1 MHRDAGNG
9 RPRPEL
15 IFEGLS
21 LRTTTGQPIRLSDYR
36 PPDYLIDH
44 VSLDI
49 TLDKRATQVVS
60 TLNLRPNPA
69 GRAHAALELDG
80 DELRFVSLALD
91 GARLEPGAFE
101 ASPDKLTLPN
111 PPRGA
116 FTLRIETE
124 LDPSANTKLMGLY
137 RSGSAYCT
145 QCEAEGFR
153 RISYFLDRPDVL
165 ATYVTRLEAD
175 KNEAPVLLANGDLEE
190 TGDAPGGRHYAVWR
204 DPHKKPSYLFA
215 LVAGDLA
222 HIGDRFVTRSGREVK
237 LAIYV
242 EHGKENRAHY
252 AMDSLKRAMAWDE
265 RVYGR
270 EYDLSVFNIVAVSDF
285 NMGAMENKGLNVF
298 NDKYVLALPETA
310 TDDDYA
316 GVEAVIAHEY
326 FHNWTGNRITCRDWF
341 QLCLKEGLT
350 VFRDQDF
357 SADQRSAPVKRI
369 ADVRG
374 LRAAQFPED
383 AGPLAHNVRP
393 EVYHEINNFYTAT
406 VYQKGAEVIRMLK
419 LLIGAEAFRR
429 GMDLYFE
436 RCDGTAATVEDFLHC
451 FADVSGRDLAEFK
464 RWYSQA
470 GTPLLTARGAYDAAA
485 RAYTLDLAQTTPPTR
500 DQPVKAPLVIP
511 VALGLIGPIGEEIA
525 LVSDDATAVE
535 TARGVFEL
543 TTPSRRIV
551 FKNVP
556 ARPAL
561 SLLRGFSA
569 PVRVDDDLT
578 ETDLL
583 TLSRHD
589 RDSFNRWQAVQ
600 SLATRGLMRAVE
612 AIRAGRPP
620 DLDQGFSNAYGGV
633 LADALAGKLDHAF
646 AALAATLPSE
656 ADLARE
662 MARDVDPDAI
672 HEAREFWRSHLGRAH
687 AATLAELYE
696 RLFEPGPFSPD
707 ARGAG
712 RRALRNLSLAML
724 TAGREGVGA
733 ERAQR
738 QFADADNMT
747 ERFAALATLAT
758 IPGQERE
765 RALESF
771 WRAHAGD
778 ALILDKWFALQ
789 AQIPEKETLDR
800 VRGLMTHHSFS
811 FSNPNRVRA
820 LIGGFA
826 ANQTQFNRAD
836 GAGYAFLAEVV
847 LKLDP
852 TNPQIAA
859 RLLSALR
866 SWRSFEPKRQER
878 AEATLRRIA
887 AEPGLSADLSDIV
900 TRSLS

>member
-1 MHRDAGNG
+1 
-9 RPRPEL
+9 
-15 IFEGLS
+15 
-21 LRTTTGQPIRLSDYR
+21 
-36 PPDYLIDH
+36 
-44 VSLDI
+44 
-49 TLDKRATQVVS
+49 
-60 TLNLRPNPA
+60 
-69 GRAHAALELDG
+69 
-80 DELRFVSLALD
+80 
-91 GARLEPGAFE
+91 
-101 ASPDKLTLPN
+101 
-111 PPRGA
+111 
-116 FTLRIETE
+116 
-124 LDPSANTKLMGLY
+124 
-137 RSGSAYCT
+137 
-145 QCEAEGFR
+145 
-153 RISYFLDRPDVL
+153 
-165 ATYVTRLEAD
+165 
-175 KNEAPVLLANGDLEE
+175 
-190 TGDAPGGRHYAVWR
+190 
-204 DPHKKPSYLFA
+204 
-215 LVAGDLA
+215 
-222 HIGDRFVTRSGREVK
+222 
-237 LAIYV
+237 
-242 EHGKENRAHY
+242 
-252 AMDSLKRAMAWDE
+252 MDSLKRAMAWDE

-270 EYDLSVFNIVAVSDF
+270 EYDLDVFNIVAVSDF

-429 GMDLYFE
+429 GMDLYFA
-436 RCDGTAATVEDFLHC
+436 RCDGTAATVEDFLQC
-451 FADVSGRDLAEFK
+451 FADASGRDLGEFK

-470 GTPLLTARGAYDAAA
+470 GTPLLTARGAFDEA
-485 RAYTLDLAQTTPPTR
+485 RRTYALELSQATPPTR
-500 DQPVKAPLVIP
+500 DQPVKAPVVMPI
-511 VALGLIGPIGEEIA
+511 ALGLVASSGEEIA
-525 LVSDDATAVE
+525 LVSDDASPSE
-535 TARGVFEL
+535 TERGVFEL
-543 TTPSRRIV
+543 ATPSRRIV

-556 ARPAL
+556 SRPAL

-569 PVRVDDDLT
+569 PVRVDDDLS
-578 ETDLL
+578 EADLL

-600 SLATRGLMRAVE
+600 SLATRVLLRAVE
-612 AIRAGRPP
+612 AIRAGGSPEADP
-620 DLDQGFSNAYGGV
+620 GFSSAYGGA
-633 LADALAGKLDHAF
+633 LADALDGKLDFAF
-646 AALAATLPSE
+646 AALTATLPSE

-662 MARDVDPDAI
+662 MAKNVDPDAI
-672 HEAREFWRSHLGRAH
+672 YAAREFWRGHLGRAH
-687 AATLAELYE
+687 AAALAQIYD
-696 RLFEPGPFSPD
+696 RLFDPGPFSPD
-707 ARGAG
+707 ARSAG
-712 RRALRNLSLAML
+712 RRALRNLALAML
-724 TAGREGVGA
+724 TAGRERAGV

-738 QFADADNMT
+738 QFADANNMT
-747 ERFAALATLAT
+747 ERFAALAALAT
-758 IPGQERE
+758 VPGDERE

-771 WRAHAGD
+771 WRAHADD

-789 AQIPEKETLDR
+789 AQIPERETLDR
-800 VRGLMTHHSFS
+800 VRGLMAHRSFS
-811 FSNPNRVRA
+811 LSNPNRVRS
-820 LIGGFA
+820 LVGGFA

-836 GAGYAFLAEVV
+836 GLGYEFLADVV
-847 LKLDP
+847 LRLDP

-866 SWRSFEPKRQER
+866 SWRSFEPRRQER

-887 AEPGLSADLSDIV
+887 SQTNLSADLSDIV